1 MPNMEE
7 LVSKISAKIT
17 DGEGEIWMSKIDL
30 DYAYGQA
37 KLSKEA
43 AKHCVFSIIGGDFTG
58 HYRFK
63 KCFYGL
69 SDIPTV
75 FQEHIDRV
83 LEFKTPVWL
92 DDFICVTNGSI
103 EEHEKELREV
113 LMKLQNAG
121 YRASKKK
128 TELFKKELTWLGY
141 FINQDGVKP
150 IRDKT
155 EAITKLTAP
164 NNVKELKSFLGSIQH
179 MSKFI
184 NNLSKKTDRMR
195 RLLKKDVRWEWTAEI
210 SEDFERLKKEITEA
224 RCLAHFDP
232 KRDNY
237 ITTDAC
243 NTGHG
248 ATLWQKEGLVFRPVA
263 FASRFLTDREKKAVN
278 ELELLGALWGLEYF
292 RYYVYGKRV
301 NLLTD
306 HQALQ
311 PLLKKNRAH
320 KQYSARQ
327 TRWLDRLS
335 HFDVNIQYTAGK
347 NIPLTDYLSRHP
359 IVPTEIAELENKAD
373 GQNETEAD
381 EEFVVNQRY
390 GLFEFN
396 RARGSIKQFSKQTTE
411 RETFDQSQHS
421 VNVCERNPNTHLFK
435 TSPPLNIANTVNQ
448 NLSNSKNKMDKV
460 NGIDMEFIY
469 KKRGHSPETKRLG
482 VERNHILKPDKTP
495 IVGKGKDSECIQE
508 YMANQSGRKRIAE
521 LNIEIYNRF
530 FHFCE
535 TLGTTP
541 LWEYQQN
548 NNESWLHNN
557 QSDGESE
564 ISQTKQDNALRAH

>member
-7 LVSKISAKIT
+7 LISKISTKIT
-17 DGEGEIWMSKIDL
+17 NGEGEIWMSKIGL

-37 KLSKEA
+37 KLAKEA

-63 KCFYGL
+63 KGFYGL

-75 FQEHIDRV
+75 FQEHIDKV

-92 DDFICVTNGSI
+92 DDIICVTNGSI
-103 EEHEKELREV
+103 DDHEKELREV
-113 LMKLQNAG
+113 LKKLQNAG
-121 YRASKKK
+121 YRASEKK

-141 FINQDGVKP
+141 FINQNGVKP
-150 IRDKT
+150 IKDKT
-155 EAITKLTAP
+155 EAITKLAAP
-164 NNVKELKSFLGSIQH
+164 KNAKKLKSFLGSIQH
-179 MSKFI
+179 LSKFI

-195 RLLKKDVRWEWTAEI
+195 RLLKKDVKWEWTAEI
-210 SEDFERLKKEITEA
+210 DDDFEQLKKEITEA
-224 RCLAHFDP
+224 PCLAHFDP

-243 NTGHG
+243 NTGLG
-248 ATLWQKEGLVFRPVA
+248 ATLWQKEGIVFRPIA
-263 FASRFLTDREKKAVN
+263 FASRFLTDCERKYAIN
-278 ELELLGALWGLEYF
+278 ELELLGALWGLEHF

-320 KQYSARQ
+320 KQYSARL

-373 GQNETEAD
+373 GQNEAEAD
-381 EEFVVNQRY
+381 EEFVVNQIY

-396 RARGSIKQFSKQTTE
+396 RERGSIKLFTE
-411 RETFDQSQHS
+411 QLNARENSDQSQFDKIS
-421 VNVCERNPNTHLFK
+421 CEQNSNTHLLK
-435 TSPPLNIANTVNQ
+435 TSPPPVNIIDRESLN
-448 NLSNSKNKMDKV
+448 SKMDKV
-460 NGIDMEFIY
+460 NGIDMNFIF
-469 KKRGHSPETKRLG
+469 KKRGHSPETKRLW
-482 VERNHILKPDKTP
+482 VERNHLLKPDRTR
-495 IVGKGKDSECIQE
+495 IVGKGKESERIQE
-508 YMANQSGRKRIAE
+508 YRPNQASRKRIAE
-521 LNIEIYNRF
+521 INIKIYNRF
-530 FHFCE
+530 FRYCE
-535 TLGTTP
+535 TLETTP
-541 LWEYQQN
+541 LLEYQ
-548 NNESWLHNN
+548 
-557 QSDGESE
+557 
-564 ISQTKQDNALRAH
+564 